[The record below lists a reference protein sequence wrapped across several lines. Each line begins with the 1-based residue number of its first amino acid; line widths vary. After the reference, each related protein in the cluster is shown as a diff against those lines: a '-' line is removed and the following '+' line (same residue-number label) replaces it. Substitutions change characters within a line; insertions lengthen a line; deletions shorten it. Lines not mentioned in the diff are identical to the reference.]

1 MAMQIWNAS
10 RGIEWP
16 ALDVLAE
23 IHGVTDIEVL
33 IAELLA
39 IRSFQEQQNG

>member
-1 MAMQIWNAS
+1 MQIWNAC
-10 RGIEWP
+10 RGIEWQ

-23 IHGVTDIEVL
+23 LHGVTDVETL

-39 IRSFQEQQNG
+39 VRSFQEAQNG